1 MEGSGLRCGPNSE
14 DRGAYHESVHEYD
27 SRHLRSSKGSFR
39 PSDVGLDGDGGVP
52 VSVLMLTGARG
63 SGKSCVG
70 AALAAQ
76 QDRPFVDLDAAAL
89 ALTGLDSVAEVFEQA
104 GEHAWRQAEA
114 AALKESLRIPEVI
127 IATGGGVPCIDP
139 GRSQLLRARSEGTA
153 IVVWLRC
160 SPEVRVN
167 GGPCGGCKWSG
178 GRRRAGD
185 RGRDFLRTS
194 LWGAGSESGVRSES
208 TSHGSL
214 AVDEL
219 AASLGLHSGSEAE

>member
-139 GRSQLLRARSEGTA
+139 GRSQLLRARSEGTP

-160 SPEVRVN
+160 SPEVLAARLE
-167 GGPCGGCKWSG
+167 KDL
-178 GRRRAGD
+178 GD
-185 RGRDFLRTS
+185 RPSLTGGDPIKESVQVASGREAMYASTADHVVD
-194 LWGAGSESGVRSES
+194 ASGPVADVAQAIADVIS
-208 TSHGSL
+208 
-214 AVDEL
+214 
-219 AASLGLHSGSEAE
+219 